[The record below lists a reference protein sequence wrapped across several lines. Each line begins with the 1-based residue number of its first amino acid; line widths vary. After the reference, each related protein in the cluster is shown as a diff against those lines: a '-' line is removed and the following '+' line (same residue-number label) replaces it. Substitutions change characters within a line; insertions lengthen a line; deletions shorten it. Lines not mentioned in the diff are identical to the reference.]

1 MWTVLRLRSGQA
13 AWVLALQMTVAVEP
27 TARPKVTAQEVAR
40 GRTLFDA
47 QCAYC
52 HGADGDGGR
61 GANLARPALRRAP
74 TDEALFRVV
83 NRGIPGT
90 GMPGNAMSARET
102 WQVVAFVRSLGRV
115 KREPLAG
122 DAARGAQVYEAV
134 GCAAC
139 HTIRGRGGPTGP
151 DLTDIGARS
160 SPAYLRR
167 AIVDPQADVPSGFK
181 QVRAV
186 AREGSRRIIG
196 VLVNEDTFSI
206 QFRDAGG
213 TLYSF
218 FKEELAELATDDG
231 RTAMPSFRERLEPAA
246 LDDLVAYLVSLEGTR

>member
-1 MWTVLRLRSGQA
+1 MWWLLT
-13 AWVLALQMTVAVEP
+13 LQMTVALEP
-27 TARPKVTAQEVAR
+27 TARPKITPQEIAR
-40 GRTLFDA
+40 GKTLFEA

-61 GANLARPALRRAP
+61 GANLARPVLRRAP
-74 TDEALFRVV
+74 TDEALFRIV
-83 NRGIPGT
+83 NRGIQGT

-115 KREPLAG
+115 KREPLRG
-122 DAARGAQVYEAV
+122 DAVRGAQVYESA

-139 HTIRGRGGPTGP
+139 HTIHGRGGPTGP
-151 DLTDIGARS
+151 DLTDVGARS
-160 SPAYLRR
+160 SPAFLRR
-167 AIVDPQADVPSGFK
+167 SVVEPQADVPSGFR

-186 AREGSRRIIG
+186 TREGRRLVG
-196 VLVNEDTFSI
+196 VRVNEDPFSI
-206 QFRDAGG
+206 QLRDAGG

-231 RTAMPSFRERLEPAA
+231 RNAMPSYGERLQPAA
-246 LDDLVAYLVSLEGTR
+246 LDDLVAYLVSLEDSR

>member
-1 MWTVLRLRSGQA
+1 MWWLLT
-13 AWVLALQMTVAVEP
+13 LQMTVALDP
-27 TARPKVTAQEVAR
+27 TARPKVTPQEVAR
-40 GRTLFDA
+40 GKTLFEA

-61 GANLARPALRRAP
+61 GANLARPVLRRAP
-74 TDEALFRVV
+74 TDEALFRIV
-83 NRGIPGT
+83 NRGIPAT

-115 KREPLAG
+115 KREPLRG
-122 DAARGAQVYEAV
+122 DAGRGAQVYESA

-139 HTIRGRGGPTGP
+139 HTIHGRGGPTGP
-151 DLTDIGARS
+151 DLTDVGARS
-160 SPAYLRR
+160 SPAFLRR
-167 AIVDPQADVPSGFK
+167 SVVEPQADVPSGFR

-186 AREGSRRIIG
+186 TREGRRLVG
-196 VLVNEDTFSI
+196 VRVNEDPFSI
-206 QFRDAGG
+206 QLRDAGG

-231 RTAMPSFRERLEPAA
+231 RNAMPSYGERLQPAA
-246 LDDLVAYLVSLEGTR
+246 LDDLVAYLVSLEDSR

>member
-1 MWTVLRLRSGQA
+1 MWTISWL
-13 AWVLALQMTVAVEP
+13 LALQMTVALEP
-27 TARPKVTAQEVAR
+27 TPRPKVTPEEIAR
-40 GRTLFDA
+40 GRTLFEA

-52 HGADGDGGR
+52 HGTDGDGGR
-61 GANLARPALRRAP
+61 GANLARPTLRRAA

-102 WQVVAFVRSLGRV
+102 WQVVAFVRTLGRV

-122 DAARGAQVYEAV
+122 DAGRGAQVYEGA

-139 HTIRGRGGPTGP
+139 HTIRGRGGATGP
-151 DLTDIGARS
+151 DLTDVGARS

-167 AIVDPQADVPSGFK
+167 SIVEPQADVPSGFK
-181 QVRAV
+181 Q
-186 AREGSRRIIG
+186 ARVLTRDGRRLAG
-196 VLVNEDTFSI
+196 VVVSEDTFSI

-213 TLYSF
+213 ALHSY
-218 FKEELAELATDDG
+218 FKDELPELVTDRRTTMPDSRG
-231 RTAMPSFRERLEPAA
+231 RLDSAA
-246 LDDLVAYLVSLEGTR
+246 LDDLVAYLVSLEGAR

>member
-1 MWTVLRLRSGQA
+1 MWM
-13 AWVLALQMTVAVEP
+13 WVLAAQMTVAVEP

-40 GRTLFDA
+40 GRTLFEA

-61 GANLARPALRRAP
+61 GANLARSTLRRAP

-102 WQVVAFVRSLGRV
+102 WQVVAFVRTLGRV
-115 KREPLAG
+115 KREPLPG
-122 DAARGAQVYEAV
+122 DASRGAQVYETA

-139 HTIRGRGGPTGP
+139 HTIRGRGGSTGP

-167 AIVDPQADVPSGFK
+167 SIVDPQGEVPTGYK

-186 AREGSRRIIG
+186 TRDGRRLTG
-196 VLVNEDTFSI
+196 VVVNEDPFSI
-206 QFRDAGG
+206 QFRDTSGA
-213 TLYSF
+213 LYSY
-218 FKEELAELATDDG
+218 FKEELAELAADR
-231 RTAMPSFRERLEPAA
+231 RTTMPSFRERLEPSA
-246 LDDLVAYLVSLEGTR
+246 LDDLVAFLVSLEGTR

>member
-1 MWTVLRLRSGQA
+1 MWTASWL
-13 AWVLALQMTVAVEP
+13 LALQMTVAREP
-27 TARPKVTAQEVAR
+27 TTRPKVTAQEVAR

-61 GANLARPALRRAP
+61 GANLARASLRHAS

-83 NRGIPGT
+83 NRGLPGT
-90 GMPGNAMSARET
+90 DMPGNAMSARET

-115 KREPLAG
+115 KREPLPG
-122 DAARGAQVYEAV
+122 NAARGAQVYETV

-139 HTIRGRGGPTGP
+139 HTIRGRGGPNGP
-151 DLTDIGARS
+151 DLTDVGARS

-167 AIVDPQADVPSGFK
+167 SIVDPQAEVPSGFK
-181 QVRAV
+181 QIRAV
-186 AREGSRRIIG
+186 TREGRRMIG
-196 VLVNEDTFSI
+196 MRVNEDTFSI
-206 QFRDAGG
+206 QFRDADG

-231 RTAMPSFRERLEPAA
+231 RGAMPSFRERLDPTA

>member
-1 MWTVLRLRSGQA
+1 MWTESFL
-13 AWVLALQMTVAVEP
+13 LALQMTVALAP
-27 TARPKVTAQEVAR
+27 TARPKVTPEEIAR
-40 GRTLFDA
+40 GRTLFGA

-61 GANLARPALRRAP
+61 GANLARPTLRRAP
-74 TDEALFRVV
+74 TDEALFRIV
-83 NRGIPGT
+83 NRGIAGT
-90 GMPGNAMSARET
+90 DMPGNAMSARET
-102 WQVVAFVRSLGRV
+102 WQVVAFVRTLGRV
-115 KREPLAG
+115 KREPPAG
-122 DAARGAQVYEAV
+122 DAARGARVYGTA

-139 HTIRGRGGPTGP
+139 HTIRGRGGPFGP

-167 AIVDPQADVPSGFK
+167 SIVDPQADVPVGFR
-181 QVRAV
+181 QVLAV
-186 AREGSRRIIG
+186 TREGRRITG
-196 VLVNEDTFSI
+196 VRVNEDPFSI

-213 TLYSF
+213 TLHSF

-231 RTAMPSFRERLEPAA
+231 RTAMPTFRDRLEPAA

>member
-1 MWTVLRLRSGQA
+1 MWTTSWL
-13 AWVLALQMTVAVEP
+13 LALQMTVALEP
-27 TARPKVTAQEVAR
+27 TPRPKVTAQEIAR
-40 GRTLFDA
+40 GRALFEA

-61 GANLARPALRRAP
+61 GANLARPTFHRAA

-102 WQVVAFVRSLGRV
+102 WQMVAFVRSLGRV
-115 KREPLAG
+115 KREPLPG
-122 DAARGAQVYEAV
+122 NAARGAQVYEGA

-139 HTIRGRGGPTGP
+139 HTIRGRGGSSGP
-151 DLTDIGARS
+151 DLTDVGARS

-167 AIVDPQADVPSGFK
+167 SIVDPQADVPSGFK
-181 QVRAV
+181 QARA
-186 AREGSRRIIG
+186 ATREGRRLAG
-196 VLVNEDTFSI
+196 VVVNEDTFSI
-206 QFRDAGG
+206 QLRDAGG
-213 TLYSF
+213 TLYSY
-218 FKEELAELATDDG
+218 FKEELSELVTD
-231 RTAMPSFRERLEPAA
+231 RTTTMPSFRERLEPAA